1 MEKEG
6 LQAAIDFTKLIM
18 ALAGGGI
25 APVIQ
30 PNFFANSLCLK
41 ILSLAAL
48 FSLALCMSSGLLV
61 LSGGAP
67 MLATK
72 NYNLESRFIKIP
84 GLINVFSFGIGFLL
98 LAIVIATKLIK
109 A

>member
-25 APVIQ
+25 ALVIQ

-41 ILSLAAL
+41 ILSLGAL
-48 FSLALCMSSGLLV
+48 LSLAICMISGLLV

-84 GLINVFSFGIGFLL
+84 GLINVFSFGIGFLF
-98 LAIVIATKLIK
+98 LAIAVAIKLIRT
-109 A
+109 